1 MRKTKII
8 ATIGPASSNEDT
20 LAQMMRAGM
29 NVARFNMSHGTYDEQ
44 KFKMDMVKRVSE
56 NLDTN
61 IALLLDTKGP
71 EIRLGNFA
79 EEKVLLIEGKKFT
92 LTTEDVIGTE
102 ERASISYKGL
112 INDVKVGTNIL
123 LNDGLVML
131 EVQKITATDII
142 CDIKNTGIVKSKKSI
157 NVPNV
162 KTNMEFLTKKD
173 MDDLKFGVDN
183 NVDYIAASF
192 VRCKKDIVQMRNYV
206 DSIGGNNIKIIAK
219 IENQEG
225 IDNLEEIVSVAD
237 GVMVA
242 RGDMGVEIPICNLP
256 VIQKNI
262 IKECI
267 NNGKIVVTA
276 TQMLESMITNPRP
289 TRAEVS
295 DVANAVYDGTSAIM
309 LSGETATGKY
319 PMECIQ
325 MMDSIACKVE
335 EDIDYWS
342 RFKKYKVEN
351 LGEYVTLQ
359 DSETIHGK
367 AILRKQINY
376 SVASSAMY
384 TGAKAIVCVSRSGKT
399 PAVLS
404 SYRPKCPVY
413 VLTYDKTTYRQM
425 SAQWGIKAVYI
436 EDSKFENIVEKGINE
451 LISLGY
457 ISKGDI
463 VILAGGTTKDSENDS
478 YLSSQT
484 MGAVVRI

>member
-8 ATIGPASSNEDT
+8 ATIGPASASEEI
-20 LAQMMRAGM
+20 LLSMIKAGM
-29 NVARFNMSHGTYDEQ
+29 NVARFNMSHGSYEEQ
-44 KFKMDMVKRVSE
+44 KFKIDTLKKVNQK
-56 NLDTN
+56 LDAN
-61 IALLLDTKGP
+61 VALLLDTKGP
-71 EIRLGNFA
+71 EIRLGDFA

-92 LTTEDVIGTE
+92 LTTDDVMGTE
-102 ERASISYKGL
+102 DRASISYKGL
-112 INDVKVGTNIL
+112 INDVKTGTHIL

-131 EVQKITATDII
+131 EVQKVTSKDII
-142 CDIKNTGIVKSKKSI
+142 CEIKNTGIVKSKKSV

-183 NVDYIAASF
+183 GVDYIAASF
-192 VRCKKDIVQMRNYV
+192 VRCKEDIVKMRNYV
-206 DSIGGNNIKIIAK
+206 DSIGGEKIKIIAK

-225 IDNLEEIVSVAD
+225 IDNLETIISVAD
-237 GVMVA
+237 GIMVA
-242 RGDMGVEIPICNLP
+242 RGDMGVEVPIQNLP
-256 VIQKNI
+256 VIQKGI
-262 IKECI
+262 IKKCI
-267 NNGKIVVTA
+267 SEGKIVVTA
-276 TQMLESMITNPRP
+276 TQMLESMVSNPRP

-309 LSGETATGKY
+309 LSAETASGKY
-319 PMECIQ
+319 PVECIE
-325 MMDSIACKVE
+325 MMDLIAREVE

-351 LGEYVTLQ
+351 LGEYVPLK
-359 DSETIHGK
+359 DSETVHGK

-376 SVASSAMY
+376 AVASSAMY
-384 TGAKAIVCVSRSGKT
+384 TGAKAIVCVSKSGKT

-413 VLTYDKTTYRQM
+413 VLTYDETTYRQM
-425 SAQWGIKAVYI
+425 SLQWGINSI
-436 EDSKFENIVEKGINE
+436 FIDENKFETIVEQGIDE
-451 LISLGY
+451 LIRLRYVAS
-457 ISKGDI
+457 GDI

>member
-8 ATIGPASSNEDT
+8 ATIGPASSNEET
-20 LAQMMRAGM
+20 LSCMLRAGM
-29 NVARFNMSHGTYDEQ
+29 NVARFNMSHGSYDEQ

-56 NLDTN
+56 KLDTN

-71 EIRLGNFA
+71 EIRLGDFS

-92 LTTEDVIGTE
+92 LTTEDVMGTE
-102 ERASISYKGL
+102 EKASISYKGL

-142 CDIKNTGIVKSKKSI
+142 CDIKNTGIVKSKKSV

-192 VRCKKDIVQMRNYV
+192 VRCKEDVVSMRNYIE
-206 DSIGGNNIKIIAK
+206 SIGGRDIKIIAK

-225 IDNLEEIVSVAD
+225 IDNLEEIVSVSD
-237 GVMVA
+237 GVMIA
-242 RGDMGVEIPICNLP
+242 RGDMGVEVPIHNLP
-256 VIQKNI
+256 VIQKRI

-319 PMECIQ
+319 PVECIQ
-325 MMDSIACKVE
+325 MMDSIASKVE
-335 EDIDYWS
+335 
-342 RFKKYKVEN
+342 
-351 LGEYVTLQ
+351 
-359 DSETIHGK
+359 
-367 AILRKQINY
+367 
-376 SVASSAMY
+376 
-384 TGAKAIVCVSRSGKT
+384 
-399 PAVLS
+399 
-404 SYRPKCPVY
+404 
-413 VLTYDKTTYRQM
+413 
-425 SAQWGIKAVYI
+425 
-436 EDSKFENIVEKGINE
+436 
-451 LISLGY
+451 
-457 ISKGDI
+457 
-463 VILAGGTTKDSENDS
+463 
-478 YLSSQT
+478 
-484 MGAVVRI
+484 